1 MAMENLEKI
10 KDDLVFG
17 LDIGTRNVV
26 GVVGYMAKER
36 FRVVAMANE
45 EHETRAMLDGQIHD
59 IYKVGDVIRKV
70 KVKLEEELGM
80 ELKDVCIAAAGR
92 ILRTL
97 NVSAEY
103 KFDEEKRVT
112 KEDVYSL
119 DLLAVEKA
127 HKEINSN
134 GQIRF
139 FCVGNTP
146 IRYRL
151 NGYDINNLEGHK
163 ADNIGVDLI
172 ATFLPEEVVDGL
184 YEAVSY
190 AGLSVANL
198 TLEPIAA
205 MDIAIPENYRLLNI
219 ALIDI
224 GAGTSD
230 ICVTKDGYV
239 MAYGMIPYAGD
250 EITEA
255 IAKGCLVDFN
265 AAEKIKVQA
274 SKKKGAITYKD
285 IMGLQHKVQPA
296 EIFQYADEVMDR
308 VAQETARKIKEIN
321 GDKPTSA
328 VFLVGGG
335 GKMAGYSDKLAREL
349 GIPAERVAVRGEE
362 VLSSVD
368 FNVAG
373 FKKDSLYVT
382 PVGICTSYYSQ
393 KNNFI
398 FITVNGSRL
407 KMYDNNHLTLV
418 DAVMQV
424 GFPNESLFPRRG
436 EALEF
441 TVNGKARLV
450 RGQFGEGA
458 VVKLNGKEANL
469 NARIVKNDVIEVEK
483 STVGK
488 AGEQSISQL
497 PEYNSSLDFMV
508 NDKKISCP
516 RFAYVNGEL
525 KSPFYDIQQGDSI
538 VMENYYTVSQLFEFL
553 DYDITGKDV
562 YVNHEMCDMDTKVY
576 ENFTVTTAAIEDR
589 PNIHNAEEAMKAAAE
604 LKAAQDADNFE
615 NLPEDDGSYAA
626 QKAEKDK
633 VDREKAIKEKEEALA
648 NAQKAIELKHKLK
661 DGTITPEELDAL
673 LGVDTSAQEAEPEEK
688 KEVHDIHIT
697 VNDTPVTLSGKAEY
711 VVVDLFDGY
720 DFDLKNPQGN
730 GNVVLQCNGVEKQY
744 MAPLEDGAV
753 IKLYWN

>member
-1 MAMENLEKI
+1 
-10 KDDLVFG
+10 
-17 LDIGTRNVV
+17 
-26 GVVGYMAKER
+26 
-36 FRVVAMANE
+36 
-45 EHETRAMLDGQIHD
+45 
-59 IYKVGDVIRKV
+59 
-70 KVKLEEELGM
+70 
-80 ELKDVCIAAAGR
+80 
-92 ILRTL
+92 
-97 NVSAEY
+97 
-103 KFDEEKRVT
+103 
-112 KEDVYSL
+112 
-119 DLLAVEKA
+119 
-127 HKEINSN
+127 
-134 GQIRF
+134 
-139 FCVGNTP
+139 
-146 IRYRL
+146 
-151 NGYDINNLEGHK
+151 
-163 ADNIGVDLI
+163 
-172 ATFLPEEVVDGL
+172 
-184 YEAVSY
+184 
-190 AGLSVANL
+190 
-198 TLEPIAA
+198 
-205 MDIAIPENYRLLNI
+205 
-219 ALIDI
+219 
-224 GAGTSD
+224 
-230 ICVTKDGYV
+230 
-239 MAYGMIPYAGD
+239 
-250 EITEA
+250 
-255 IAKGCLVDFN
+255 
-265 AAEKIKVQA
+265 
-274 SKKKGAITYKD
+274 
-285 IMGLQHKVQPA
+285 
-296 EIFQYADEVMDR
+296 
-308 VAQETARKIKEIN
+308 
-321 GDKPTSA
+321 
-328 VFLVGGG
+328 
-335 GKMAGYSDKLAREL
+335 
-349 GIPAERVAVRGEE
+349 
-362 VLSSVD
+362 
-368 FNVAG
+368 
-373 FKKDSLYVT
+373 
-382 PVGICTSYYSQ
+382 
-393 KNNFI
+393 
-398 FITVNGSRL
+398 
-407 KMYDNNHLTLV
+407 
-418 DAVMQV
+418 MQV

-720 DFDLKNPQGN
+720 EFDLKNPQGN